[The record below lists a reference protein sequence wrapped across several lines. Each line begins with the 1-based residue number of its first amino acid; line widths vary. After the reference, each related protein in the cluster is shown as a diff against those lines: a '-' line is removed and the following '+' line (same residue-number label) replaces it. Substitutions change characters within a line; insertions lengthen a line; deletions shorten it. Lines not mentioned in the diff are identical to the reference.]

1 MRFSYKKEGKESKQ
15 YTFERKS
22 KHHKQYCQL
31 PTDVKKERSKAR
43 TLKYCNQTTLMSITK

>member
-22 KHHKQYCQL
+22 KHHKQHCQL
-31 PTDVKKERSKAR
+31 PNDVKKERSKAR
-43 TLKYCNQTTLMSITK
+43 TLKYCKQTITM